1 MLEKRKSLQRR
12 FLIFCAWGIRRR
24 RRTREALLCTAQQG
38 SERHGGGGKD
48 RRREACVGGNYN
60 FMLALISHV
69 CWKYAFLSRSNFVVT
84 KTMNDDVG
92 WTDDDDGTRERLP
105 TYFSKTDFPRLK
117 ELAAR
122 ITKDLTY
129 LNLRY
134 LHII

>member
-1 MLEKRKSLQRR
+1 MLEICL
-12 FLIFCAWGIRRR
+12 FECRRR
-24 RRTREALLCTAQQG
+24 
-38 SERHGGGGKD
+38 
-48 RRREACVGGNYN
+48 CV
-60 FMLALISHV
+60 A
-69 CWKYAFLSRSNFVVT
+69 ASRSNFVVT